1 MLVDNGKIL
10 HFSKKTNKQK
20 TWFFFSPP
28 LHQRRPL
35 PGFQQH
41 CRGRA
46 GRFWVVGGWG
56 GWISG
61 WGAGLRSAELWLIH
75 FWLRGVTPQCIDKEL
90 IPSLARVKTCLP
102 SPLITGLISLSRC
115 HSRGAP
121 PINTNPRDN
130 NRSINPSQRGVMEWN
145 CSACTPARVDFFPIY
160 FTVKWHPQPAS
171 YRKCR
176 FAGRCFC
183 PITVSAIA
191 LSSRFLHQNAGKLM
205 KKKEMLSLSKT
216 WQHFMP
222 PPRNLS
228 FSPKTNPAS
237 RKGCIYFLMEMV
249 HAGTC
254 GAAEGQQNS
263 LTHRLRAILL
273 YFNIYLSDRG
283 EVIRETK
290 LKDIQACEWRVT
302 KRDAD
307 EPVGTKCLSRRF
319 AAFAKPLAHIY
330 ECADV
335 LWYTG
340 R

>member
-1 MLVDNGKIL
+1 MSVDNGKIL
-10 HFSKKTNKQK
+10 DFSNNKKKHD
-20 TWFFFSPP
+20 SPP

-46 GRFWVVGGWG
+46 GRFWVVGGG
-56 GWISG
+56 GDKWLG
-61 WGAGLRSAELWLIH
+61 EGLRSAELWLIH

-176 FAGRCFC
+176 FCRQMLLSNYCLSYRFKLWIFASKCRKTDEKKRNALFVEDLTAFYAATEKLIILPKDQPSFSERLYLLSDGN
-183 PITVSAIA
+183 SAHVEQ
-191 LSSRFLHQNAGKLM
+191 RKG
-205 KKKEMLSLSKT
+205 SKT
-216 WQHFMP
+216 
-222 PPRNLS
+222 
-228 FSPKTNPAS
+228 A
-237 RKGCIYFLMEMV
+237 
-249 HAGTC
+249 
-254 GAAEGQQNS
+254 
-263 LTHRLRAILL
+263 
-273 YFNIYLSDRG
+273 
-283 EVIRETK
+283 
-290 LKDIQACEWRVT
+290 WR
-302 KRDAD
+302 
-307 EPVGTKCLSRRF
+307 
-319 AAFAKPLAHIY
+319 
-330 ECADV
+330 
-335 LWYTG
+335 TG
-340 R
+340 